1 MLLDSSTMFQLMT
14 SWWLRL
20 VVETVQK
27 YDCHIL
33 FSPWEFRRFE
43 RTRHQPFLNRLGEI
57 CIPNVKEVFTD
68 LMLWDPEERISNK
81 RERVMAKILVDVYML
96 CNLVERHN
104 IRNDNGIPQ
113 HVSVPF
119 PMYITNLRFETD

>member
-1 MLLDSSTMFQLMT
+1 M
-14 SWWLRL
+14 
-20 VVETVQK
+20 VETVQR

-33 FSPWEFRRFE
+33 FSPSWKFRRFE
-43 RTRHQPFLNRLGEI
+43 RFHSTSTVPRLGEI

-104 IRNDNGIPQ
+104 IRNDRWDSSTCFPTIPYV
-113 HVSVPF
+113 H
-119 PMYITNLRFETD
+119 N